1 MKNNGSKFRKIHN
14 SSFNVQHS
22 KSDLVKRTKK
32 FAHDCVK
39 LSLLLPNTYL
49 GNHIKGQLIRC
60 STSVA
65 ANYRAARLGQSKA
78 VFISK
83 ISIVIEEADE
93 SEFWLEFIQD
103 EKLLP
108 FDKVDSLKIEAHEL
122 ASIFI
127 TSRKTARRNDE
138 RRATKDEG

>member
-1 MKNNGSKFRKIHN
+1 M
-14 SSFNVQHS
+14 
-22 KSDLVKRTKK
+22 SDLVGRTKK

-39 LSLLLPNTYL
+39 LAVNLPNTYL

-93 SEFWLEFIQD
+93 SEFWLEFIID

-108 FDKVDSLKIEAHEL
+108 NMKEVPLFSEAHEL
-122 ASIFI
+122 SSIFI
-127 TSRKTARRNDE
+127 SSRKTAQKR
-138 RRATKDEG
+138 KGI

>member
-1 MKNNGSKFRKIHN
+1 M
-14 SSFNVQHS
+14 
-22 KSDLVKRTKK
+22 SDLVGRTKK

-39 LSLLLPNTYL
+39 LAVNLPNTYL

-65 ANYRAARLGQSKA
+65 ANYRAARLGQTKA

-93 SEFWLEFIQD
+93 AEFWLEFIVD
-103 EKLLP
+103 EKLL
-108 FDKVDSLKIEAHEL
+108 
-122 ASIFI
+122 
-127 TSRKTARRNDE
+127 
-138 RRATKDEG
+138 TKEKGVP

>member
-1 MKNNGSKFRKIHN
+1 MNHKIKEGG
-14 SSFNVQHS
+14 VM
-22 KSDLVKRTKK
+22 SDLIGRTKK

-39 LSLLLPNTYL
+39 LAVMLPNTYL

-93 SEFWLEFIQD
+93 AEFWLEFIID

-108 FDKVDSLKIEAHEL
+108 NMKEVPLLNEAHEL

-127 TSRKTARRNDE
+127 SSRKTAQKR
-138 RRATKDEG
+138 KGI

>member
-1 MKNNGSKFRKIHN
+1 MNYNTKKDRLM
-14 SSFNVQHS
+14 
-22 KSDLVKRTKK
+22 SDLVGRTKK

-39 LSLLLPNTYL
+39 LALMLPNTYL

-83 ISIVIEEADE
+83 LSIVIEEADE
-93 SEFWLEFIQD
+93 AEFWLEFIID

-108 FDKVDSLKIEAHEL
+108 KEKVSPLQREAHEL

-127 TSRKTARRNDE
+127 TSRKTAQSNDK
-138 RRATKDEG
+138 R